1 MANVSINDYYEDL
14 QISPNADKEMIERV
28 FRILAK
34 RYHPDNTETGDAEKF
49 NVLYKA
55 YQVLSDPEERAAF
68 DAKYEQLR
76 ADRWKIVEEASQSD
90 GFEQD
95 DRIRQGVLSLLY
107 VARRQDALNPGMGIM
122 EFEKVLGCP
131 QHHMD
136 FHLWYL
142 KEKGWILRTDTG
154 GYAITAD
161 GVDKMAKNDLMLRKD
176 RLLPGIG
183 ETSEGSGESMDHVPD
198 DKALLRSDGER
209 ESTNR

>member
-107 VARRQDALNPGMGIM
+107 VARRQDALNPGMGII

-161 GVDKMAKNDLMLRKD
+161 GVDKMANNDLMLRKD

-209 ESTNR
+209 DSTKK

>member
-14 QISPNADKEMIERV
+14 QISPNADQEMIERV

-49 NVLYKA
+49 NVLYNA
-55 YQVLSDPEERAAF
+55 YQVLTDPEKRAAF

-76 ADRWKIVEEASQSD
+76 TDRWKIVEEASQSD

-107 VARRQDALNPGMGIM
+107 IARRQDALNPGMGIM
-122 EFEKVLGCP
+122 EFERVLGCP
-131 QHHMD
+131 RHHME
-136 FHLWYL
+136 FHIWYL
-142 KEKGWILRTDTG
+142 NEKGWILRTDTG

-161 GVDKMAKNDLMLRKD
+161 GVDKMAQNDLMLRKD

-183 ETSEGSGESMDHVPD
+183 ETSERREASMDPAPD
-198 DKALLRSDGER
+198 DKALLRSDGELD
-209 ESTNR
+209 SS

>member
-1 MANVSINDYYEDL
+1 MVNVPFSDYYEDL
-14 QISPNADKEMIERV
+14 QISPNADLEMIERV
-28 FRILAK
+28 FRMLAK
-34 RYHPDNTETGDAEKF
+34 RYHPDNIESGDAEKF
-49 NVLYKA
+49 NVLYEA
-55 YQVLSDPEERAAF
+55 YQVLSDPEKRAAF

-95 DRIRQGVLSLLY
+95 ERIRQGVLSLLY

-131 QHHMD
+131 RHHME
-136 FHLWYL
+136 FYIWYL

-161 GVDKMAKNDLMLRKD
+161 GVDKMAENDLMLRKD
-176 RLLPGIG
+176 RLLPGID
-183 ETSEGSGESMDHVPD
+183 ESLTRNEESTNPDPD
-198 DKALLRSDGER
+198 DKNLLRSDGER
-209 ESTNR
+209 DTN

>member
-107 VARRQDALNPGMGIM
+107 VARRQDALNPGMGII

-161 GVDKMAKNDLMLRKD
+161 GVDKMANNDLMLRKD

-209 ESTNR
+209 KSTKR

>member
-1 MANVSINDYYEDL
+1 MANVSFSDYYEDL

-49 NVLYKA
+49 NVLYEA
-55 YQVLSDPEERAAF
+55 YQVLSDPEKRAAF
-68 DAKYEQLR
+68 DAKYEELR
-76 ADRWKIVEEASQSD
+76 EDRWKIVEEASQSD

-95 DRIRQGVLSLLY
+95 ERIRQGVLSLLY

-122 EFEKVLGCP
+122 EFEKLLGCP
-131 QHHMD
+131 QHHME
-136 FHLWYL
+136 FHIWYL

-161 GVDKMAKNDLMLRKD
+161 GVDKMAENDMLLKKD
-176 RLLPGIG
+176 RLLPWVG
-183 ETSEGSGESMDHVPD
+183 ESSIKSGESMDSDPD

-209 ESTNR
+209 DSS

>member
-1 MANVSINDYYEDL
+1 MVNVSINDYYEDL
-14 QISPNADKEMIERV
+14 QISPNADMEMIERV

-34 RYHPDNTETGDAEKF
+34 RYHPDNAETGDTEKF

-55 YQVLSDPEERAAF
+55 YQVLSDAEKRAAF

-76 ADRWKIVEEASQSD
+76 EDRWKIVEEASQSD
-90 GFEQD
+90 GFEHD
-95 DRIRQGVLSLLY
+95 ERIRQGVLSLLY

-131 QHHMD
+131 QHHME

-142 KEKGWILRTDTG
+142 KEKGWILRTDSG

-161 GVDKMAKNDLMLRKD
+161 GVDKMAKNDLLLRKD

-183 ETSEGSGESMDHVPD
+183 ETSERRGASMDPASE
-198 DKALLRSDGER
+198 DKQLLRNDGER
-209 ESTNR
+209 ESAKR